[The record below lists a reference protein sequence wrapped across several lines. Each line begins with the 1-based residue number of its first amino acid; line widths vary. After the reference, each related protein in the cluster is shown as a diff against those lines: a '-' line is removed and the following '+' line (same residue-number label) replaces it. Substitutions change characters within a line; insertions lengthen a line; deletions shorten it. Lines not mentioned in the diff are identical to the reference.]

1 MGKYVNLEQDVFSVF
16 ASADWLNEDIKTFPT
31 NYIAVN
37 SSNEFIRVSVV
48 PSGRGLNRHS
58 IAGVLII
65 DIFIA
70 AGKGTRRAFEIADSL
85 DAYLLNKTLSTASDT
100 ITQFGFSSINLGTED
115 KENKTLYKSS
125 YSITFNFFGS
135 QT

>member
-16 ASADWLNEDIKTFPT
+16 ASPAWLNENIKTFPT
-31 NYIAVN
+31 NYTAVN
-37 SSNEFIRVSVV
+37 SSNEFIRVSVI
-48 PSGRGLNRHS
+48 PSGTGINRAS
-58 IAGVLII
+58 IKGILII

-70 AGKGTRRAFEIADSL
+70 AGKGTRRILEIADKL
-85 DAYLLNKTLSTASDT
+85 DNYLVNKSITSQSNTQ
-100 ITQFGFSSINLGTED
+100 TQFGFSTMGIGAED
-115 KENKTLYKSS
+115 KDNRALFKSS